1 MAGAAVCERRTED
14 MGRRPK
20 GQPAPEGKGVLVRV
34 SKDAVAVVRRLSGF
48 LEMPMSDV
56 VSQLILEHGRPK
68 LMKLMAAEQES
79 MRRDDKKQ

>member
-1 MAGAAVCERRTED
+1 MAGALLELGVRD
-14 MGRRPK
+14 VGRRPK

-56 VSQLILEHGRPK
+56 VSQLILEHGKPK
-68 LMKLMAAEQES
+68 LMKLMNAAQEA
-79 MRRDDKKQ
+79 MEREERKK